1 MKRTDFV
8 KMLHLVNGVSSF
20 EDKLGENA
28 KLLMEELKP
37 FIESHNRGIKHINI
51 NYAHTD
57 NDGCLVLSEKGD
69 FKYTPSNYSEMQ
81 TKIEEYMEQE
91 VVVEHLKDKF
101 VTNPKDCMRLNLHAD
116 IPEEIKI
123 LQGFLI

>member
-1 MKRTDFV
+1 MKRTEFV
-8 KMLHLVNGVSSF
+8 KLLNLTNQISSF
-20 EDKLGENA
+20 DDKLGQNA

-37 FIESHNRGIKHINI
+37 FIESHNRGVKHVQI

-69 FKYTPSNYSEMQ
+69 FKYTPANYSEME
-81 TKIEEYMEQE
+81 TKIAEYMQQD

>member
-1 MKRTDFV
+1 MKRTEFV
-8 KMLHLVNGVSSF
+8 KLLNLTNQISSF
-20 EDKLGENA
+20 DDKLGQNA

-37 FIESHNRGIKHINI
+37 FIESHNRGVKHVQI

-69 FKYTPSNYSEMQ
+69 FKYTPANYSEMEI
-81 TKIEEYMEQE
+81 KIAEYMQQD

>member
-1 MKRTDFV
+1 MKRTEFV
-8 KMLHLVNGVSSF
+8 KLINLTNQISSF
-20 EDKLGENA
+20 DDKLGQNA

-37 FIESHNRGIKHINI
+37 FIESHNRGVKHVQI

-69 FKYTPSNYSEMQ
+69 FKYTPANYSEMEI
-81 TKIEEYMEQE
+81 KIAEYMQQD

-116 IPEEIKI
+116 IPEDLKI

>member
-1 MKRTDFV
+1 MKRTEFV
-8 KMLHLVNGVSSF
+8 KLLNLTNQISSF
-20 EDKLGENA
+20 DDKLGQNA

-37 FIESHNRGIKHINI
+37 FIESHNRGVKHVQI

-57 NDGCLVLSEKGD
+57 NDGCLVLNEKGD
-69 FKYTPSNYSEMQ
+69 FKYTPANYSEME
-81 TKIEEYMEQE
+81 TKIAEYMQQD

>member
-116 IPEEIKI
+116 IPEDLKI